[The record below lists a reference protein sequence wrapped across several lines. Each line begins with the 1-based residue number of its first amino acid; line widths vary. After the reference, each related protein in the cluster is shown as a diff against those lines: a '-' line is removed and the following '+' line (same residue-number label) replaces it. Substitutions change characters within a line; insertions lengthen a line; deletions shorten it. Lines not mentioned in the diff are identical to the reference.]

1 MQFSRVAVFAAL
13 LSISASLFG
22 QEFRGS
28 FSGAVNDPSGA
39 AIAGAKVTATETRTG
54 TKTNTVTDASG
65 KYVVPFLAPGLY
77 QITVQAAGFKVSQ
90 RNDLTL
96 GSDEKP
102 VIDFRLE
109 VGDAATS
116 VVVSADA
123 PLLDSEN
130 ASVGQ
135 SITTKEVEEMPLNG
149 RTPMMLAQLALG
161 VIPTGTPTLVHPF
174 DSGAPAAFSVGGTAS
189 QTSEILIDGSPD
201 ATWDGRQAYSPPHEA
216 VQEVRVKAFDSD
228 ASFGHT
234 AGGTMNQVLK
244 TGTNNIHGALWEFTQ
259 PSNLTANS
267 FFNNKAGL
275 GNPVTHFNQYGFLFD
290 GPVYLPKI
298 YNGQNKL
305 FWMFTYEALPDS
317 QPNTNFVTVPTAA
330 ERQGNF
336 SALLAAGSQ
345 YQLYDP
351 NTAVQNG
358 ATITRSPFPGNIIPS
373 NRLNPIALN
382 YMKLYPDPNVTVGVG
397 ATGVNNFGNNAT
409 TNDDYNNQLGRI
421 DYNMSERNRMFFDVR
436 RTGYSQVKNNYFD
449 NIAEGSILYRN
460 NWGGTVDD
468 VYMINPSTVLDS
480 RVNFTRMYEAH
491 ALPSSGYD
499 PTQLGFP
506 SYLAGSSEYLQLPV
520 VSLSTF
526 QSLGATGANL
536 LPSQSLQYFGD
547 LTKIAGNHT
556 LKFGADI
563 RQYRLNT
570 ITYGNATGTFSFAN
584 SYVRAS
590 SSASST
596 VAQGQ
601 DLASLLLGL
610 PTSGS
615 YDLNTYASFY
625 QYYFAG
631 FVQDDWRVKSNLTV
645 NLGLR
650 FDHDDGYHEKWGRTT
665 NGFDTTDANPLASA
679 AIAAYN
685 KSPISQILIGSFQ
698 VPGGLTFASPSHN
711 GVFDNVSH
719 RFSPR
724 IGVAWSPTALKNT
737 VIRAGFAMFVQPL
750 SIASLS
756 VSGAYSTNPIIAQE
770 GFSQSTAFVASNNN
784 FLTPANTLNNP
795 FPTGFQQPAGA
806 ANGLATFE
814 GQTISFLNPNEKDPY
829 SLRWNFGIEHTL
841 SPNTLLEVV
850 YIGNH
855 AVSLPVTVTQLNG
868 IPRQYLSTLPV
879 RDAAVNTA
887 MSATVANPFAGL
899 NTAQNGA
906 TTTAAQLLSR
916 YPEFPVGYGSGVW
929 SGSGGIIEQNLNV
942 GSSYFDS
949 LNVRLQKRLSKG
961 LNVIANYIYSR
972 LIEQDTWLNDSDPR
986 PEKRVSPFDHP
997 HRFVTAISYQ
1007 LPFGK
1012 GAAVD
1017 LHHGWANA
1025 LAGGWRLTSIYTW
1038 QFGAPITWI
1047 NGSTTTPGD
1056 YVYYGGTGALQVS
1069 ARNTNSAAFNT
1080 ALFATNSAN
1089 TFAYHIRTFST
1100 TFPNIR
1106 QDGLNE
1112 WDPSLLKNVN
1122 VTERA
1127 YFQLRFEFFNVLNHP
1142 TFAAPNTTAT
1152 NASFGLITAQANRQ
1166 RTIQMGARFV
1176 F

>member
-1 MQFSRVAVFAAL
+1 MQFSRVAVLVSIFSAAL
-13 LSISASLFG
+13 FS
-22 QEFRGS
+22 QEFRS
-28 FSGAVNDPSGA
+28 TISGQVSDPSGA
-39 AIAGAKVTATETRTG
+39 AIAAVKVTATETRTG
-54 TKTNTVTDASG
+54 VKTPTVTDSTG
-65 KYVVPFLAPGLY
+65 KYVMPFLSPGAY
-77 QITVQAAGFKVSQ
+77 EMTAQAQGFKMAK
-90 RNDLTL
+90 RTDLTL
-96 GSDEKP
+96 GSDEHP

-116 VVVSADA
+116 VTVSAEA
-123 PLLDSEN
+123 PLLNSEN

-174 DSGAPAAFSVGGTAS
+174 DSGAPAAFSIGGTAS

-216 VQEVRVKAFDSD
+216 VQEVRVKTFDSD

-244 TGTNNIHGALWEFTQ
+244 TGTNSLHGALWEFAQ

-275 GNPVTHFNQYGFLFD
+275 GNPLTHFNQYGFLFD
-290 GPVYLPKI
+290 GPVWIPKV
-298 YNGQNKL
+298 YNGKNKL
-305 FWMFTYEALPDS
+305 FWMFTYEGLPDS
-317 QPNTNFVTVPTAA
+317 QPNTNFVTVPTDA

-336 SALLAAGSQ
+336 SGLLAAGSQ

-358 ATITRSPFPGNIIPS
+358 STITRSPFPGNIIPA

-382 YMKLYPDPNVTVGVG
+382 YLKFYPEPNVTVGVG
-397 ATGVNNFGNNAT
+397 PTGVNNFGNNAT
-409 TNDDYNNQLGRI
+409 TNDDYNNQLGRV
-421 DYNMSERNRMFFDVR
+421 DYNMSDRNRMFFDVR

-449 NIAEGSILYRN
+449 NAAEGSVLYRN

-468 VYMINPSTVLDS
+468 VFMINPSTVLDS

-491 ALPSSGYD
+491 AQPGSGYD

-506 SYLAGSSEYLQLPV
+506 SYLASSSQYLQLPV
-520 VSLSTF
+520 VSLTTF
-526 QSLGATGANL
+526 QPLGANGANL
-536 LPSQSLQYFGD
+536 LPSQSAQYFGD
-547 LTKIAGNHT
+547 LTKIKGNHT

-563 RQYRLNT
+563 RQYRLNS
-570 ITYGNATGTFSFAN
+570 ISYGNSTGTFGFNN

-615 YDLNTYASFY
+615 YDLNTYSSFY
-625 QYYFAG
+625 QYYYAG
-631 FVQDDWRVKSNLTV
+631 FVQDDWRVKSNLTI
-645 NLGLR
+645 NLGVR
-650 FDHDDGYHEKWGRTT
+650 FDHDDGYHEKYGRTV
-665 NGFDTTDANPLASA
+665 NGFNTTDPNPLAPA

-685 KSPISQILIGSFQ
+685 KSPIPQVPAGSFQ
-698 VPGGLTFASPSHN
+698 VPGGLTFASPSN
-711 GVFDNVSH
+711 NNVFNNVSH

-724 IGVAWSPTALKNT
+724 IGVAWSPTALHNT
-737 VIRAGFAMFVQPL
+737 VIRAGFAQFVQPL
-750 SIASLS
+750 TIASLA
-756 VSGAYSTNPIIAQE
+756 VSGAYSTNPILAQE
-770 GFSQSTAFVASNNN
+770 GFSQSTAMVASNNN
-784 FLTPANTLNNP
+784 FLTPANTLSNP
-795 FPTGFQQPAGA
+795 FPSGFQQPVGS
-806 ANGLATFE
+806 ANGLATFN
-814 GQTISFLNPNEKDPY
+814 GQTVSFIAPNQKDPY
-829 SLRWNFGIEHTL
+829 SLRWNFGIQHTFGA
-841 SPNTLLEVV
+841 NTLLEVV

-855 AVSLPVTVTQLNG
+855 AVNLPVTVTQLNG
-868 IPRQYLSTLPV
+868 IPRQYLSTSNV
-879 RDAAVNTA
+879 RDAAVNT
-887 MSATVANPFAGL
+887 SLTATVPNPFSGL
-899 NTAQNGA
+899 STSQNGA
-906 TTTAAQLLSR
+906 TTTVSQLLTHF
-916 YPEFPVGYGSGVW
+916 PQFPVGYSSAAW
-929 SGSGGIIEQNLNV
+929 SGSTGVIEQNLTI

-949 LNVRLQKRLSKG
+949 LNVRVQRRLSKG

-972 LIEQDTWLNDSDPR
+972 LIEQDSWLNDTDPR
-986 PEKRVSPFDHP
+986 LEKRVSPFDHP
-997 HRFVTAISYQ
+997 HRFVTAVSYE
-1007 LPFGK
+1007 LPIGK
-1012 GAAVD
+1012 GQALD
-1017 LHHGWANA
+1017 LKHGWANA
-1025 LAGGWRLTSIYTW
+1025 VAGGWRVTSIYTW
-1038 QFGAPITWI
+1038 QLGGPITWL
-1047 NGSTTTPGD
+1047 NGSTTSPGD
-1056 YVYYGGTGALQVS
+1056 YVYYGAPGALQVN

-1080 ALFATNSAN
+1080 SLFATNSAN

-1112 WDPSLLKNVN
+1112 WDPSVLKNVT
-1122 VTERA
+1122 VTEKS
-1127 YFQLRFEFFNVLNHP
+1127 YLQLRFEFFNVLNHA

-1152 NASFGLITAQANRQ
+1152 NASFGLITSQANRP